1 MFDIGFLEML
11 VILVLALIVLGP
23 ERLPKAARTVGY
35 WLGKARRYIEGMKA
49 EVEREF
55 DSSELKRM
63 LHNQEVQIK
72 ELQNKLNDTEDYVN
86 QDYHNMFEN
95 KDDPGTDMEQGYDII
110 EEDDDEYAALEE
122 TPKKSVDKPVEKP
135 AEKLAEKEKPE
146 QAPEEK
152 QRTDESSKLAE
163 RSE

>member
-1 MFDIGFLEML
+1 MFDIGFFEVL

-23 ERLPKAARTVGY
+23 ERLPKAARTAGL
-35 WLGKARRYIEGMKA
+35 WLGRARRYIEGMKA

-72 ELQNKLNDTEDYVN
+72 ELQNKLNGSEDYVD

-95 KDDPGTDMEQGYDII
+95 QEDPGTDLESGYDIV
-110 EEDDDEYAALEE
+110 EEHDEEYAALEE
-122 TPKKSVDKPVEKP
+122 SPKEAGGGVVEKQTDEADSQMVSGQDRQ
-135 AEKLAEKEKPE
+135 AEKSPR
-146 QAPEEK
+146 QVG
-152 QRTDESSKLAE
+152 